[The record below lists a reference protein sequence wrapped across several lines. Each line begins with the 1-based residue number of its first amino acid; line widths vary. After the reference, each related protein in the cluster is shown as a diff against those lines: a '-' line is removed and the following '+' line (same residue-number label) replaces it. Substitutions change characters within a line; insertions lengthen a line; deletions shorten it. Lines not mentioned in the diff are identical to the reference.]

1 MSLTLVRLACFR
13 LGMAPLNVFV
23 RRHIAK
29 TAQPRTG
36 RKIRPGNC
44 PGFSGIAIRELL
56 KSVSGTY

>member
-23 RRHIAK
+23 RGHIAK

-44 PGFSGIAIRELL
+44 PGLSGTAVRDLAELP
-56 KSVSGTY
+56 SGTY